1 MVLVHGGTLEPI
13 DAPRPPTPCVQSGC
27 AALHTAAMNGHSEIV
42 QYLLEAGAN
51 KEIAF
56 TVRSTVKAATRFPHL

>member
-1 MVLVHGGTLEPI
+1 
-13 DAPRPPTPCVQSGC
+13 
-27 AALHTAAMNGHSEIV
+27 MNGHSEIV